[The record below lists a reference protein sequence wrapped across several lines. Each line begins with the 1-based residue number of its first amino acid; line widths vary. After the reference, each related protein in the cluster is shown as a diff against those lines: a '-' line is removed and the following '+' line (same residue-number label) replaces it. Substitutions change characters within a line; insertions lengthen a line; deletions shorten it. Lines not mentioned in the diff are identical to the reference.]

1 MNSIILS
8 FVVLL
13 FSPAPLLNV
22 RDIKGLITYV
32 PCFNTRVNVGWRVN
46 SGQSLKKV
54 GSDVWEDG

>member
-8 FVVLL
+8 FLVLL
-13 FSPAPLLNV
+13 FSPAPLLSV

-32 PCFNTRVNVGWRVN
+32 PCSNTRVNMGRRIN

-54 GSDVWEDG
+54 G

>member
-13 FSPAPLLNV
+13 FSLAPLLIV

-32 PCFNTRVNVGWRVN
+32 PCFNTRVNVGRRVN

-54 GSDVWEDG
+54 G